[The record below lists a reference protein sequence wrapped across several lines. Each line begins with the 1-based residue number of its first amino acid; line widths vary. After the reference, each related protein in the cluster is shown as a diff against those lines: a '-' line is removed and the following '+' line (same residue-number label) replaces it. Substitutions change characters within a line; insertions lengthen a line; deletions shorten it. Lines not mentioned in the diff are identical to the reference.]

1 MFLNQLNFQKLMQGV
16 IVNFRRGR
24 KTQKTN
30 HLIIYINSINNKEKA
45 AELVGKAV
53 VWKSPAGKEI
63 KGKVASAH
71 GNNGAVRVIF
81 EKGLPGQSFSTKVEI
96 Q

>member
-1 MFLNQLNFQKLMQGV
+1 MEGT

-24 KTQKTN
+24 KTQKPN
-30 HLIIYINSINNKEKA
+30 HLIIHINSVDNREKA

-81 EKGLPGQSFSTKVEI
+81 EKGMPGQSFSTKVEI